1 MKQMNWKKIIS
12 WILVVLWLI
21 IIFLF
26 SSMSSEESNYK
37 SEKTI
42 NKVIETTLD
51 TTNEIGITNKHPSTI
66 KIQNL
71 ILFLNYPFRKCMH
84 ASIYL
89 ILSLLLLNAFIK
101 SNIKGIK
108 LYLLT
113 LFLCFFYALTD
124 EYHQTFVAG
133 RTGQLLD
140 VLIDTAGSSIGIFLF
155 CFFKKRIDKI
165 KLKKIEARHNPIKI
179 A

>member
-1 MKQMNWKKIIS
+1 MKKINWKKIIS

-21 IIFLF
+21 IIFIF

-37 SEKTI
+37 SKKTI

-51 TTNEIGITNKHPSTI
+51 TTNEIGIMNKHPSPT

-89 ILSLLLLNAFIK
+89 ILAFLLLNALIK
-101 SNIKGIK
+101 SNAKGIK

-124 EYHQTFVAG
+124 EYHQTFVVG

-140 VLIDTAGSSIGIFLF
+140 VYIDTLGSGIGIILF
-155 CFFKKRIDKI
+155 WLFKK
-165 KLKKIEARHNPIKI
+165 KLKFISLFDTIRQKLHKI
-179 A
+179 